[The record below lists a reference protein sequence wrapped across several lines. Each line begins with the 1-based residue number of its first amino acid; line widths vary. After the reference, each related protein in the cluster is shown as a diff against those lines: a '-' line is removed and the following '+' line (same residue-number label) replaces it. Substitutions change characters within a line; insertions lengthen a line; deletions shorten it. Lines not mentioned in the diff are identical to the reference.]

1 MEQDIAVLDP
11 RLAGCEVKETDVAWR
26 SALSAPLSL
35 HGVYFDEA
43 EGLYLRMP
51 PAVAMAVSGAVKTL
65 SRCTSGGRIRFRTDS
80 PYLALRCLAP
90 AFGPMPHM
98 PLTGSHGF
106 AFYVDGIYAG
116 KVTPSCAAVAAPIEG
131 RIPFAGSIRLR
142 GGSVM
147 HDVELWFPL
156 YGGVATL
163 DIGVREGA
171 TVLPPRPYT
180 IEKPIVSYGS
190 SITQGACAS
199 RVGNDALAHISRK
212 LDAEILNLGFSGN
225 GNAEP
230 AMLDYLASLDAAA
243 YIFDYNYYLDKPD
256 RVLPPHYEIYRRLR
270 EAHPDVPI
278 LMIDKPGGCLFSP
291 KAYEARREM
300 IAATYERAV
309 SEGDTLVA
317 MIDAHDF
324 FGDEDADACLVD
336 TDHPS
341 DVGFLRMANVMVAAL
356 RPMLA
361 K

>member
-1 MEQDIAVLDP
+1 MEQDIATLDP
-11 RLAGCEVKETDVAWR
+11 RLANCELKETDIAWR
-26 SALSAPLSL
+26 SALAEPLSL
-35 HGVYFDEA
+35 HGVYYDEQ

-51 PAVAMAVSGAVKTL
+51 PKIAAAASPSVRAL
-65 SRCTSGGRIRFRTDS
+65 SRMTSCGRVRFRTDS

-116 KVTPSCAAVAAPIEG
+116 KVTPSCAAVAAPVEG
-131 RIPFAGSIRLR
+131 RIPFAGSVRLR
-142 GGSVM
+142 GERRM
-147 HDVELWFPL
+147 RDVELWFPL

-163 DIGVREGA
+163 DIGVQEGA
-171 TVLPPRPYT
+171 SVLPPRPYT
-180 IEKPIVSYGS
+180 IPKPIVSYGS

-199 RVGNDALAHISRK
+199 RVGNDALAHVSRK
-212 LDAEILNLGFSGN
+212 LDAEVFNLGFSGN

-230 AMLDYLASLDAAA
+230 AMLDYLASLDPSA
-243 YIFDYNYYLDKPD
+243 YIFDYNYYPDVPD

-270 EAHPDVPI
+270 DAHPDVPI
-278 LMIDKPGGCLFSP
+278 VMIDKPGGPDFNP
-291 KAYEARREM
+291 RTYEIRRDM
-300 IAATYERAV
+300 IRATYERAV
-309 SEGDTLVA
+309 SEGDTRVA
-317 MIDAHDF
+317 MIDAYDF
-324 FGDEDADACLVD
+324 FGDEDRDACLVD

-341 DVGFLRMANVMVAAL
+341 DVGFLRMANVLVSVL